1 MHCFFICTKNR
12 DAAAAMMRCTTVYDE
27 KILTL
32 EVKADEVYMM
42 ATMAII
48 TTGLETIWAKKQNMK
63 STTLYML
70 KAEGQVIRELGNQE
84 ILCKILYQISSSTF
98 LIRMIINKMI
108 RKKRKKMLNLCSTLS
123 LLYFEMH
130 FQYIL
135 ETIFL
140 SAEVL

>member
-1 MHCFFICTKNR
+1 
-12 DAAAAMMRCTTVYDE
+12 
-27 KILTL
+27 
-32 EVKADEVYMM
+32 MM

-98 LIRMIINKMI
+98 LIRMIKNKMI
-108 RKKRKKMLNLCSTLS
+108 RKKTKKMLNLCSTLS

>member
-1 MHCFFICTKNR
+1 
-12 DAAAAMMRCTTVYDE
+12 MRCATVYDENVTPE

-84 ILCKILYQISSSTF
+84 ILCKIL
-98 LIRMIINKMI
+98 
-108 RKKRKKMLNLCSTLS
+108 
-123 LLYFEMH
+123 
-130 FQYIL
+130 
-135 ETIFL
+135 
-140 SAEVL
+140 